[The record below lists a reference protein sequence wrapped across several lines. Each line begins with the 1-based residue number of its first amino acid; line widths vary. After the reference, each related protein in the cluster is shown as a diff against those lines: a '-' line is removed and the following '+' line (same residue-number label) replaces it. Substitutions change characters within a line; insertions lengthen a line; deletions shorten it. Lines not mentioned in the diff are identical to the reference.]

1 MIVIAL
7 YYAAIFYDFFGYHLF
22 CLVSGHPPEYQEYW
36 GIPTLTCF
44 LAAGIL
50 LYS

>member
-22 CLVSGHPPEYQEYW
+22 CLVIVRQPEYKE
-36 GIPTLTCF
+36 
-44 LAAGIL
+44 
-50 LYS
+50 